1 MNVPIFI
8 LLCSALCGQLLLAQN
23 THNYDEAKIPAY
35 TLPDP
40 LVKLDGTR
48 ITTAAQWPARRAEIL
63 ALFENHVYGRT
74 PKAAANTKLTA
85 KVGLT
90 IPDFLN
96 GKATLREV
104 ALTFDKQTFSL
115 LLVTPNATDKPVPA
129 VLGLNFQGNHTV
141 HPDPRIS
148 LTSSWVRNDRK
159 GKGPV
164 VDHKA
169 STKSRGIGASRW
181 PLEFI
186 IDQGF
191 ALATIYYGDIDP
203 DFDDGFNN
211 GVHATFG
218 KPAKDEWG
226 SIATWVWGL
235 SRGLDYLIEDSK
247 IDGSKVTVIGHSR
260 LGKTSLW
267 AGATDPR
274 FALTI
279 SNESGCGGAA
289 LSRRA
294 FGETVKRIN
303 TSFPH
308 WFSDSFQQY
317 NDNEAAL
324 PVDQHML
331 IALIAPRPVY
341 IGSAVG
347 DRWADPNGEFLSGKH
362 AGPVYAL
369 FGKKGL
375 AVDKQ
380 PKVNTPV
387 GHTIGYHV
395 RSGSH
400 NVTIYDWTQYLT
412 FAKRHLR

>member
-1 MNVPIFI
+1 MSIRLLI
-8 LLCSALCGQLLLAQN
+8 LLAISSPVIAQDQY
-23 THNYDEAKIPAY
+23 NYDESKIPTY

-40 LVKLDGTR
+40 LLKLDGTKV
-48 ITTAAQWPARRAEIL
+48 TTAAQWPARRAEIL
-63 ALFENHVYGRT
+63 APFEDHVYGST

-85 KVGLT
+85 KVTLT
-90 IPDFLN
+90 IPDFLD

-104 ALTFDKQTFSL
+104 ALSFEDHTINL
-115 LLVTPNATDKPVPA
+115 LLVTPNASDKPAPA
-129 VLGLNFQGNHTV
+129 FLGLNFKGNHTI

-148 LTSSWVRNDRK
+148 LPSAWVRNDRK

-164 VDHKA
+164 THNKA
-169 STKSRGIGASRW
+169 STESRGIAATRW
-181 PLEFI
+181 PLELI

-203 DFDDGFNN
+203 DFDDGFQN

-218 KPAKDEWG
+218 KPGKDEWG
-226 SIATWVWGL
+226 SIGTWTWGL
-235 SRGLDYLIEDSK
+235 SRGLDFLIQDSK
-247 IDGSKVTVIGHSR
+247 VDGSKVVVIGHSR

-279 SNESGCGGAA
+279 SNDSGCGGAA

-294 FGETVKRIN
+294 IGETVKRIN

-317 NDNEAAL
+317 NGNESAL

-331 IALIAPRPVY
+331 VALLAPRPVY
-341 IGSAVG
+341 IGSAE
-347 DRWADPNGEFLSGKH
+347 DDPWADPNGEFLSGKH

-369 FGKKGL
+369 FDKKGL
-375 AVDKQ
+375 GVDKQ
-380 PKVNTPV
+380 PEVDTPV
-387 GHTIGYHV
+387 GHTIGYHI
-395 RSGSH
+395 RKGKH
-400 NVTIYDWTQYLT
+400 DVTTYDWTQYLQ